1 MQQPDCRDQSDPN
14 EKDETHQSSQS
25 ASNAAQNQEAGQ
37 MEQEEMEMDNP
48 ALSDLQAQLSTEKES
63 ARGTQEELQ
72 KERQNQKKISLR
84 LSQLQEEHQKAL
96 LRRDF
101 QLQSLGLQARLQ
113 QRLWSQERT
122 LLVQESQHLKQA
134 LLLLSLKLRCFLK
147 QWRLGCKKD
156 AEGKDVLE
164 MNSLKDLYLLL
175 EEESLPSPTNQADKR
190 ASADEQTLSP
200 TIKSSAVS
208 STLADLKVAL
218 QDLSAELRQE
228 RQGSQELTQQFAK
241 AKASW
246 EVERTEL
253 KSLIMQFET
262 KLGKTT
268 AALSPPETPDP
279 LDLMVALKKEREE
292 HQHLL
297 AESYAAVMDLTKQLQ
312 IGERNWSREKL
323 ELLERFSQ
331 ERAQWEQRLREATTQ
346 QEK

>member
-1 MQQPDCRDQSDPN
+1 
-14 EKDETHQSSQS
+14 
-25 ASNAAQNQEAGQ
+25 
-37 MEQEEMEMDNP
+37 
-48 ALSDLQAQLSTEKES
+48 
-63 ARGTQEELQ
+63 
-72 KERQNQKKISLR
+72 
-84 LSQLQEEHQKAL
+84 
-96 LRRDF
+96 
-101 QLQSLGLQARLQ
+101 
-113 QRLWSQERT
+113 
-122 LLVQESQHLKQA
+122 
-134 LLLLSLKLRCFLK
+134 
-147 QWRLGCKKD
+147 
-156 AEGKDVLE
+156 

-175 EEESLPSPTNQADKR
+175 EEESLPSPMNQADKR

-346 QEK
+346 QEKTDSNCTDVNAMM